1 MIALESQLWGML
13 NIAVAAF
20 LCMFI
25 GIERQFHNKPAGART
40 HALVG
45 LGAAAF
51 MVVSKYGFVDQSAAV
66 VDGSRIAAQVA
77 SGVGFLGGGLIFVRR
92 DTVRGLTTAA
102 SIWVAAAV
110 GLMAGAGQWIAA
122 AAVIV
127 IYHVLT
133 FVLGRAARVL
143 PQSRLTFHTVSVR
156 YRDGAGALR
165 DIMRSALGDGLKVLD
180 FTVKDRALAS
190 SGDTPGSVSVILDV
204 TGELTA
210 VTNLQRELRSHAA
223 VLEVDVAT
231 AT

>member
-1 MIALESQLWGML
+1 MLEIQSQLWGML

-51 MVVSKYGFVDQSAAV
+51 MVVSKYGFVDQSSAV

-127 IYHVLT
+127 IYHVMT
-133 FVLGRAARVL
+133 FVLTRAGRVL
-143 PQSRLTFHTVSVR
+143 PQSRLTFHTVTVR

-165 DIMRSALGDGLKVLD
+165 DIMRSAVGDGLKVLD
-180 FTVKDRALAS
+180 FTVKDRARTGVGES
-190 SGDTPGSVSVILDV
+190 PGAVSVILDV
-204 TGELTA
+204 TGDLSS
-210 VTNLQRELRSHAA
+210 VTNLQRELRAHAA